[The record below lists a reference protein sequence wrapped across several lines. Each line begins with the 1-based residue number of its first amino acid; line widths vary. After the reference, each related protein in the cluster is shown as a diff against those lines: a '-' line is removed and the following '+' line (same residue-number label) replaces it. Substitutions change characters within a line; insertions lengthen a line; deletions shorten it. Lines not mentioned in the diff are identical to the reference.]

1 LLGPIDNEE
10 WYTSSSSGMGMKAH
24 TSFWKGGIKEEYR
37 IYFKPRWSDVSTYIS
52 GYFVAL
58 DGLKVVD
65 KDGRKYLDRAD

>member
-1 LLGPIDNEE
+1 LI
-10 WYTSSSSGMGMKAH
+10 M
-24 TSFWKGGIKEEYR
+24 KGGIKEEYR